1 MKVLGKM
8 NPLIAALLVV
18 AVVAALLVV
27 FWPGSDKKY
36 VTASFPRTVSLYEGS
51 EVKILGVYA

>member
-8 NPLIAALLVV
+8 NPLIAALLVA

-27 FWPGSDKKY
+27 FWPGADKKY
-36 VTASFPRTVSLYEGS
+36 VTADRSRARCPSTRAPR
-51 EVKILGVYA
+51 